1 MNRIRTLVTMLAFLM
16 AGAVFAA
23 EPIDINIADAAAL
36 AQAIKGVGLKKA
48 QAIVAYRTEH
58 GPFMSIDDLSR
69 ISGIG
74 EKTVNDSK
82 ENITVSPSGS

>member
-36 AQAIKGVGLKKA
+36 AQAIKGVGLKKGA
-48 QAIVAYRTEH
+48 GYRCVSN
-58 GPFMSIDDLSR
+58 GARPFHVIDDLSR